1 MNNTLI
7 TVFHTAS
14 YFIIYAF
21 FGWCL
26 EVVYQA
32 VEHGE
37 FINRGFLNGPYCPI
51 YGFGVI
57 LVCGAL
63 DPIKGNIIVLYFG
76 AVIMTTTLEFI
87 TGFLLEKIFRQK
99 WWDYTNERFNLKG
112 YICLKFSLLWG
123 VACLVTVRL
132 IHPLVTA
139 FLEKMPPKLG
149 LILLSVI
156 LIGFLSDAI
165 ITVCAIIHIR
175 NKLIITERISADMR
189 KLSDAAGE
197 RIFSGVEYVMDKKT
211 ELDNKNAEL
220 RQKLDGL
227 ADKYKKLSEERDIT
241 LKRISKAFPKLSV
254 DRKAELKER
263 LEKLKS
269 EIMSK

>member
-1 MNNTLI
+1 MNETL
-7 TVFHTAS
+7 TTFYQTAC
-14 YFIIYAF
+14 FFVIYAF

-32 VEHGE
+32 VEHGK

-57 LVCGAL
+57 IVCGVL
-63 DPIKGNIIVLYFG
+63 DPIKENIIVLYLG
-76 AVIMTTTLEFI
+76 SVLLTTALEFI

-99 WWDYTNERFNLKG
+99 WWDYTNERFNLRG

-139 FLEKMPPKLG
+139 FVFKLPQTLG
-149 LILLSVI
+149 IILLSII
-156 LIGFLSDAI
+156 LTGFLSDAI

-175 NKLIITERISADMR
+175 NKLILTERISADMW

-197 RIFSGVEYVMDKKT
+197 RIFGGVEYVLEKKT
-211 ELDNKNAEL
+211 ELENKNAER
-220 RQKLDGL
+220 RQKLEEL
-227 ADKYKKLSEERDIT
+227 TAKYKKLTEERDIT
-241 LKRISKAFPKLSV
+241 LKRLSKAFPKLSF
-254 DRKAELKER
+254 DRRNDIKER
-263 LEKLKS
+263 LEKLKE
-269 EIMSK
+269 EIMRK